1 MSLARRMDVLECRR
15 GSAAMDA
22 LVQRSFMILRAR
34 AEVDAYRRAMAAFVS
49 DMGSVDGAVGQ
60 LEQLGWTVTAD
71 LRAAIAATVAA

>member
-34 AEVDAYRRAMAAFVS
+34 AEVDAYRRCSAARS
-49 DMGSVDGAVGQ
+49 RSIRGPS
-60 LEQLGWTVTAD
+60 
-71 LRAAIAATVAA
+71 RAFRRPTTSSMNRR